1 MRSSKEDAMNKIS
14 RLAVI
19 CASIAFIT
27 PGAGAGQ
34 LEGIIQTDEFLAAS
48 FKELKTQ
55 VTPKDVFSDVPECGI
70 VDALPFR
77 PYALPEAIL
86 LLEPCLKTLSA
97 LYDVELSAK
106 ADMDRGI
113 LIEARRVYGTPV
125 LKNLDRSLNIR
136 DQRLMGFPVL
146 VRSRSVVQEALDRCF
161 LPMVVREIESSEDF
175 LRFYGGC
182 LKQDAVLQVRSI
194 GPAVGRDF
202 AVALVSS
209 AKSPVLEGL
218 NGDVVVNAGSGPVK
232 IAVLA
237 YPALDE

>member
-1 MRSSKEDAMNKIS
+1 MNKIS
-14 RLAVI
+14 RIAVM
-19 CASIAFIT
+19 CASIAFIASS
-27 PGAGAGQ
+27 AGAGQ
-34 LEGIIQTDEFLAAS
+34 LEGIVQTDESLAAS
-48 FKELKTQ
+48 FNELKTQ
-55 VTPKDVFSDVPECGI
+55 VAPKDVFSDVPECGV

-77 PYALPEAIL
+77 PYTLPEAVA
-86 LLEPCLKTLSA
+86 LLEPCLKAFSA

-106 ADMDRGI
+106 AEMDRGI

-125 LKNLDRSLNIR
+125 LKDLDRSLNIR

-146 VRSRSVVQEALDRCF
+146 VRSRSVVQDALDRCF
-161 LPMVVREIESSEDF
+161 LPMVIREIESSEDF
-175 LRFYGGC
+175 LSFYGGC
-182 LKQDAVLQVRSI
+182 IKQDAGLQVLSI
-194 GPAVGRDF
+194 GPAAGRNF

-218 NGDVVVNAGSGPVK
+218 NGDVVINAGGGPVK